1 VLEPFTLAA
10 APCFGNQAVTV
21 GPLAPVTFVFGANGS
36 GKTTISRA
44 LADPVTYPGGRLDWG
59 RAGVPLGVKVYNRDY
74 VNATVAG
81 AGELPGVFLLGAG
94 SQDVHR
100 EIAELTGTDGTLRR
114 LQTDLAALRITLG
127 DEEQGAGKLGEIK
140 ATRTTLAESGWRKRR
155 SIPGALQPMFT
166 GYKHSKDV
174 FLEKVLDV
182 ARAHPTTNTDLA
194 SLARDAAS
202 VFDTT
207 AVEVAELAALTEPRP
222 EEVEGLELLGKPIVG
237 STGAALATLI
247 EELGNSDWVSQG
259 RAYLNHSD
267 GRCPFCQQDTPHN
280 LANQLRDYFDSR
292 FADQVER
299 LATLVEWHDQQQELL
314 RAALGRVEERSVVQV
329 DATAFA
335 AARAALESTLATNSA
350 ELRKKQANPST
361 TVKLEPI
368 DEDIAAVNTLIASAN
383 SLIREHNTRV
393 RNRATERRTLL
404 DKCWQHFVRDT
415 IAADVAVYEVQMPP
429 LVKAKE
435 AIEDKIPTA
444 VGRLRDAEARLR
456 ELQRHVRSSKPI
468 IEAIN
473 ATLAS
478 VGFDSFKLAPSAGQ
492 RDGYSL
498 LRADGVHVAESL
510 SEGERTF
517 ITFLYFFHQ
526 LQGEPTDPSEPRE
539 LIAIIDDPI
548 SSLDSEILFVV
559 STLTKRLIAD
569 IRAATGRVRQL
580 VLLTHNVHF
589 HREVTYPRHGESG
602 GGRQY
607 LVLRKRCG
615 QPTELVAY
623 ADNPVKTAYR
633 SLWNEVRTATDN
645 PASSLVGIQNVLR
658 RILENYFRIM
668 GEIDEDAIITT
679 FSGSDQAIC
688 RSLFSWINDGSHTI
702 IDEIDYSPSETETA
716 VWLRVFRE
724 IFVNSEHGGHY
735 AMMMR
740 NPD

>member
-1 VLEPFTLAA
+1 VLESFTLAS
-10 APCFGNQAVTV
+10 APCFGGQAVTI
-21 GPLAPVTFVFGANGS
+21 GPLAPVTFIFGANGS

-44 LADPVTYPGGRLDWG
+44 LADPSAYPGGRPDWG
-59 RAGVPLGVKVYNRDY
+59 RAGIPLGVKVYNRDY

-81 AGELPGVFLLGAG
+81 AGELLGVFLLGTG

-100 EIAELTGTDGTLRR
+100 EIAELTGADGTLQR

-127 DEEQGAGKLGEIK
+127 DEEPGTGKLGEIK
-140 ATRTTLAESGWRKRR
+140 TARTTLAEAGWRKRR
-155 SIPGALQPMFT
+155 FIPDALQSMFA
-166 GYKHSKDV
+166 GYNHSKER

-182 ARAHPTTNTDLA
+182 AKAHPTTGTDPA
-194 SLARDAAS
+194 SLTRDAAS

-207 AVEVAELAALTEPRP
+207 AVEVAELSALTEPNP
-222 EEVEGLELLGKPIVG
+222 DEAEGLELLGTPIVG
-237 STGAALATLI
+237 STDVALAALF
-247 EELGNSDWVSQG
+247 EKLGNSDWVSQG
-259 RAYLNHSD
+259 RAYLDHSD
-267 GRCPFCQQDTPHN
+267 GRCPFCQQETPHN
-280 LANQLRDYFDSR
+280 LADQLRDYFDSR
-292 FADQVER
+292 FADQVAR
-299 LATLVEWHDQQQELL
+299 LASFVEWHDEQQELL
-314 RAALGRVEERSVVQV
+314 RAALDRVEERSVAQV
-329 DATAFA
+329 DATSFA
-335 AARAALESTLATNSA
+335 AARAAFESTLATNSA
-350 ELRKKQANPST
+350 ELQKKQASPSA

-368 DEDIAAVNTLIASAN
+368 DEDVAAVNALIASAN
-383 SLIREHNTRV
+383 FLIREHNTRV

-435 AIEDKIPTA
+435 AVEDKIPTA

-456 ELQRHVRSSKPI
+456 ELQRQVRSSKPI

-478 VGFDSFKLAPSAGQ
+478 VGFDSFRLATSAGLP
-492 RDGYSL
+492 DGYSL
-498 LRADGVHVAESL
+498 VRPDGVPVAESL

-526 LQGEPTDPSEPRE
+526 LQGEPADPREPRE
-539 LIAIIDDPI
+539 LVAIIDDPI
-548 SSLDSEILFVV
+548 SSLDSDILFVV

-569 IRAATGRVRQL
+569 IRAATGRVRQI
-580 VLLTHNVHF
+580 VVLTHNVHF
-589 HREVTYPRHGESG
+589 HKEVTYTRHGESD

-607 LVLRKRCG
+607 LVLRKRPG
-615 QPTELVAY
+615 QPSELVAY

-633 SLWNEVRTATDN
+633 SLWNEVRAATDN
-645 PASSLVGIQNVLR
+645 PASSLVGLQNVLR

-668 GEIDEDAIITT
+668 GEIDEDEIIAT
-679 FSGSDQAIC
+679 FSGGDQAIC

-702 IDEIDYSPSETETA
+702 IDEIDYAPSEAETA

-724 IFVNSEHGGHY
+724 IFVNSEHEGHY